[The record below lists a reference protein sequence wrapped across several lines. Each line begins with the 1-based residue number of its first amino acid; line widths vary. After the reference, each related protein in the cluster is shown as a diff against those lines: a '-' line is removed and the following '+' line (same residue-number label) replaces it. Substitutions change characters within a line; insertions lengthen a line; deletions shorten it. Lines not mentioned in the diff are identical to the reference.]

1 MYQLKDVFT
10 MRRMF
15 NRNSINVFLALAF
28 LSVAFGSVA
37 QAQSGRKSTQRN
49 PLPPVSP
56 SATSPA
62 PPAREPKASPP
73 PFVVTRYVSN
83 INTHFHTRIVANAF
97 LERLQKSK
105 TLNVTNGG
113 EMNRAEARKRAQSNR
128 KNYFVWLSLEQD
140 VGDTDNARAG
150 IGNVASRSL
159 VINYIV
165 FMPGTGEI
173 KTQGRVYQRVGQ
185 VTATSGGRI
194 GVSTG
199 RLPDEFLLREAGR
212 ETAERVLTELDLA
225 P

>member
-1 MYQLKDVFT
+1 

-15 NRNSINVFLALAF
+15 KRNSINVFLALAA
-28 LSVAFGSVA
+28 LSIVFGGIA

-49 PLPPVSP
+49 PLPPVPP

-62 PPAREPKASPP
+62 PPAREPSPAPP

-83 INTHFHTRIVANAF
+83 INTHFHTRIAVNAF
-97 LERLQKSK
+97 LERLQKSR

-113 EMNRAEARKRAQSNR
+113 EMNRSEARKRAQSNA
-128 KNYFVWLSLEQD
+128 KNYVVWLTLEQD
-140 VGDTDNARAG
+140 VADTDNARAS

-159 VINYIV
+159 VIGYVV

-173 KTQGRVYQRVGQ
+173 KTQGRVYQRTGQ
-185 VTATSGGRI
+185 LTTNGGRI